1 MTLETAIMTIK
12 FFWPLVLGLSIVIID
27 NGQYLRAETVTLSA
41 SQRQQLRSLDAKIIL
56 PNYIP
61 PGFRASEIKILAE
74 EGKGYA
80 VLFENAENSCF
91 LVEGIENARGDDGL
105 ELEGILALNSPL
117 FGEGYWLNYGTP
129 QDSELRQQ
137 FPEPDLYSDWMKM
150 GEYFY
155 RLSGALIAR
164 EEYDY
169 PNCRQDISPSEAV
182 KIIESFGDNN

>member
-12 FFWPLVLGLSIVIID
+12 FLWPLVLGLSIVIID
-27 NGQYLRAETVTLSA
+27 NGQYLRAETLTLSA

-74 EGKGYA
+74 EGNGYA

-105 ELEGILALNSPL
+105 ELEGTLALNSI
-117 FGEGYWLNYGTP
+117 F
-129 QDSELRQQ
+129 
-137 FPEPDLYSDWMKM
+137 
-150 GEYFY
+150 
-155 RLSGALIAR
+155 RLDENGRIFLSSQWGI
-164 EEYDY
+164 
-169 PNCRQDISPSEAV
+169 NCPGGV
-182 KIIESFGDNN
+182 